1 MKNKY
6 FRPLFII
13 GLAFLFVSST
23 SCDWNSYEEEEVES
37 EIEEY
42 ENDREEE

>member
-1 MKNKY
+1 MKKKY

-23 SCDWNSYEEEEVES
+23 SCDWSSYEEEVES